1 MYVSV
6 DIDLDDVYSS
16 LRPADINT
24 LISWLEED
32 GHLDDKFKKIDSSSN
47 NLTLGEEM
55 YIEKIK
61 NLLKVYH
68 RLSNEDEELLL
79 NLVKKYE

>member
-1 MYVSV
+1 MSV
-6 DIDLDDVYSS
+6 DIDLDDVYIY
-16 LRPADINT
+16 LRPADIIT

-32 GHLDDKFKKIDSSSN
+32 GHLDDKFEKIDSSSN
-47 NLTLGEEM
+47 NPTLGEEM

-79 NLVKKYE
+79 NLAKKYE

>member
-16 LRPADINT
+16 LRPVDINI